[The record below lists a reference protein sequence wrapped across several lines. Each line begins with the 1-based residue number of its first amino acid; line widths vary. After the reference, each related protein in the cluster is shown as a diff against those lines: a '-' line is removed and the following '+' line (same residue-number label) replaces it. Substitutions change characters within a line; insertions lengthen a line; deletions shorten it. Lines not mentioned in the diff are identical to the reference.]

1 MFLQV
6 SLYILITLKV
16 VLTFY
21 FLKEILNPTCIIS
34 GLKEIENA
42 RWRVIY
48 ENDIYGKRVF
58 GSKSELI
65 MAALYGAHIRVG
77 FTDVLDV
84 FDEVRNVQVHS
95 KNDVI
100 SAELSFDLL
109 SQWVFVIVDTNGN
122 YFKQSKK
129 NLFE

>member
-1 MFLQV
+1 
-6 SLYILITLKV
+6 
-16 VLTFY
+16 
-21 FLKEILNPTCIIS
+21 
-34 GLKEIENA
+34 
-42 RWRVIY
+42 
-48 ENDIYGKRVF
+48 
-58 GSKSELI
+58 

>member
-1 MFLQV
+1 
-6 SLYILITLKV
+6 
-16 VLTFY
+16 
-21 FLKEILNPTCIIS
+21 
-34 GLKEIENA
+34 
-42 RWRVIY
+42 
-48 ENDIYGKRVF
+48 
-58 GSKSELI
+58 

-109 SQWVFVIVDTNGN
+109 SQWVFVIADTNGN

>member
-1 MFLQV
+1 
-6 SLYILITLKV
+6 
-16 VLTFY
+16 
-21 FLKEILNPTCIIS
+21 
-34 GLKEIENA
+34 
-42 RWRVIY
+42 
-48 ENDIYGKRVF
+48 
-58 GSKSELI
+58 

-109 SQWVFVIVDTNGN
+109 SQWVFVIVEITSSKVRKIFLSN
-122 YFKQSKK
+122 Y
-129 NLFE
+129 